1 MWNRS
6 ILSMLGMIQINGGF
20 FVTYPVYKPDRF
32 REAKWFDYDE
42 VRVEWI
48 KEFIE

>member
-1 MWNRS
+1 MLNRS
-6 ILSMLGMIQINGGF
+6 SLSMLGMMWINGGF